1 MDPDYMD
8 DPFPS
13 FSNYAAGEKMSS
25 TTGLAFTISSPKCAQ
40 LYNIFHPSDPIA
52 YRLEPLI
59 APAMS
64 SLKPQAL
71 PYTKKGIFGG
81 SASQGLTG
89 IGARVGQSVSGFW
102 SSLSSGIASSLLNR
116 SLGLSGE
123 DVASMAGSQPSATRN
138 PQPSIGTGTNI
149 ASGRVVSDVPS
160 STRDNTNEN
169 KRQLAED
176 TAAAD
181 REGSGAN
188 APTLITDEIETL
200 YSGFQKT
207 RSQSIN
213 ENHITN
219 REQVD
224 AEEKGRRL
232 RREESKVRGLNK
244 NGRVDF
250 SIQEYAIL
258 SMRPAF
264 ILRSPLHIYI
274 TNSVSPCFCANWPIG
289 VR

>member
-8 DPFPS
+8 DPFL
-13 FSNYAAGEKMSS
+13 FTSNHSTGENISS
-25 TTGLAFTISSPKCAQ
+25 TTGLPFTISSPKCAQ

-123 DVASMAGSQPSATRN
+123 DVASMAGSQPSATRSS
-138 PQPSIGTGTNI
+138 QASTSAGTNI
-149 ASGRVVSDVPS
+149 TSSGVVTDIPS
-160 STRDNTNEN
+160 TAREIPNEK
-169 KRQLAED
+169 KRRHAGH

-181 REGSGAN
+181 QEGSEVN
-188 APTLITDEIETL
+188 APILITGEIETL

-207 RSQSIN
+207 RGRQSIT
-213 ENHITN
+213 ENHMTK
-219 REQVD
+219 RERAE
-224 AEEKGRRL
+224 AEEKGRKL
-232 RREESKVRGLNK
+232 RREELKVRSLNK

-258 SMRPAF
+258 STYQDYTLTHRDIWPTV
-264 ILRSPLHIYI
+264 L
-274 TNSVSPCFCANWPIG
+274 SVPVLIG
-289 VR
+289 

>member
-1 MDPDYMD
+1 MD
-8 DPFPS
+8 DPFLS
-13 FSNYAAGEKMSS
+13 TLNHSTGENISS
-25 TTGLAFTISSPKCAQ
+25 TTGLPFTISSPKCVQ

-64 SLKPQAL
+64 SLKPQVL

-123 DVASMAGSQPSATRN
+123 DVASMAGSQPSATRIS
-138 PQPSIGTGTNI
+138 QASIGAGTNI
-149 ASGRVVSDVPS
+149 TSGGVVTDTSLAAQEIS
-160 STRDNTNEN
+160 NGK
-169 KRQLAED
+169 KRQHAEHI
-176 TAAAD
+176 AAD
-181 REGSGAN
+181 REGSEVN
-188 APTLITDEIETL
+188 ASILITDEIETL

-207 RSQSIN
+207 RGRQSIT
-213 ENHITN
+213 ENHMTKGE
-219 REQVD
+219 RTE
-224 AEEKGRRL
+224 AEEKGRML
-232 RREESKVRGLNK
+232 RREELKVRGLNK

-250 SIQEYAIL
+250 SVQEYAIL
-258 SMRPAF
+258 PTYQGHTLTHHN
-264 ILRSPLHIYI
+264 I
-274 TNSVSPCFCANWPIG
+274 
-289 VR
+289 